1 MSNGD
6 DELLQ
11 QLMAK
16 IWDEHKKLEDAVSN
30 KTNPSETSEI
40 GLRKEELIKQLRK
53 VLDENKEKT
62 K

>member
-1 MSNGD
+1 MSNGN

-16 IWDEHKKLEDAVSN
+16 IWDEHKKLDDAVSN
-30 KTNPSETSEI
+30 KTNPSEISEI
-40 GLRKEELIKQLRK
+40 SLRKEELIKELRK
-53 VLDENKEKT
+53 VLDENKVKT